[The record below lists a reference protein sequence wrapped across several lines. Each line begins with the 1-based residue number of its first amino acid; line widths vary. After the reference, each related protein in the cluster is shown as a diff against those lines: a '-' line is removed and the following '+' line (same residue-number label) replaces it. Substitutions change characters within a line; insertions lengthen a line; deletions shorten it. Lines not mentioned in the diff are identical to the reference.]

1 MHVLISTLCRPHRS
15 VPRAGTLRL
24 CEAPC
29 AHRGTLRAAVMAV
42 MQLQAALLLGLGLAA
57 SPMASASTSSEKP
70 HVLMIVIDDLG
81 VSSFRACR
89 PSPGPN

>member
-1 MHVLISTLCRPHRS
+1 M
-15 VPRAGTLRL
+15 
-24 CEAPC
+24 
-29 AHRGTLRAAVMAV
+29 AA